1 MNELFIIERIKD
13 ICNQRQ
19 ISSYGLSK
27 ICDVPH
33 TTIHNIIHNKN
44 IPSLPT
50 LIRICDGLNIT
61 ISQFFREDISYEM
74 LSEEELELLNLWNN
88 LNFFDKELVKA
99 YIYGLSHK
107 KIEFKKEQNNDI

>member
-50 LIRICDGLNIT
+50 LIRICNGLNIT
-61 ISQFFREDISYEM
+61 ISQFFREDISYEK
-74 LSEEELELLNLWNN
+74 LLNHIS
-88 LNFFDKELVKA
+88 EMV
-99 YIYGLSHK
+99 
-107 KIEFKKEQNNDI
+107 QNYPQIRFYY